1 MLDYEEVIL
10 FTQKVFDR
18 DVVGSDDFMG
28 EASLELTDVDLRKYV
43 KQLDM
48 DSSMREIRIR
58 TCFILRVGHREIFDI
73 NVPHTHRQTDRQTDV
88 LHVQKF

>member
-43 KQLDM
+43 KP
-48 DSSMREIRIR
+48 S
-58 TCFILRVGHREIFDI
+58 
-73 NVPHTHRQTDRQTDV
+73 
-88 LHVQKF
+88 